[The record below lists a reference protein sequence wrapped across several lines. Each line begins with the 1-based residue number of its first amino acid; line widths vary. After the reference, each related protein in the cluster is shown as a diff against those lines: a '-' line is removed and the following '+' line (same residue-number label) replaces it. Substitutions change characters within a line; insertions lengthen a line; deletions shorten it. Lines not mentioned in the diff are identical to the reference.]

1 MAENRAADQPQ
12 VDDEDRSDVD
22 QEAHIQS
29 CLKEAE
35 ELKLEGNEYFR
46 EKRWEEALNAYRTG
60 LGRLPKR
67 KESLRQN
74 ELRNDK
80 GKGKGREDDTST
92 EEARDA
98 AEETGTSQDG
108 PVEAEAAKVPLTG
121 LEAECSK
128 ARSIINAN
136 IGACYVKLGD
146 HKEAVEA
153 CTQALLDDPQYI
165 KALQR
170 RAASNEQLNT
180 WSSLSSAQED
190 YNTLLKLLPPSS
202 PSIPQVKRSLHSL
215 KPRVEEAQ
223 KRETAEMMD
232 KLKGLGNNI
241 LGKFGLST
249 DNFQFVP
256 NGQGGYSMNFVK

>member
-22 QEAHIQS
+22 QEAHIQVRGSKAFARPHRFTRLPLKS

-136 IGACYVKLGD
+136 IGACYVKLVSGRSLRVL
-146 HKEAVEA
+146 AW
-153 CTQALLDDPQYI
+153 QSSIRYSGRPQGG
-165 KALQR
+165 R
-170 RAASNEQLNT
+170 RSVHTRSVSVL
-180 WSSLSSAQED
+180 LSSVD
-190 YNTLLKLLPPSS
+190 TY
-202 PSIPQVKRSLHSL
+202 
-215 KPRVEEAQ
+215 
-223 KRETAEMMD
+223 
-232 KLKGLGNNI
+232 
-241 LGKFGLST
+241 
-249 DNFQFVP
+249 
-256 NGQGGYSMNFVK
+256 